1 MRKQTK
7 IAAVVSAAALLAIG
21 ASMTSFAA
29 TGWQE
34 ENGSWVYYDKNQ
46 DLVTDSWA
54 KSGDNWYYLG
64 SDGTMVTDSIIED
77 NENYYYVDVN
87 GAMVANTWVQI
98 DNAEADENDAPVVWY
113 YFQNN
118 GKAYKAP
125 SSGKTSFKTIN
136 GKAYAFDAEG
146 KMLYGWV
153 NDQSELL
160 TDDDGWKNGTYYLGS
175 YNDGARV
182 TGSWAHIGVVDT
194 EEDEEDQTYWFYFGS
209 NGKKYAV
216 PANSTSTSLYEKTIN
231 GKKYTFDENGKMLSE
246 WVSTPA
252 SSSVATT
259 YKYFSTPEDGARKT
273 KGWFRVVPSDKFDAA
288 DNEDDSSRWFYADGK
303 GNLYTSAVKTINGK
317 KYAFDEDGEMLAGL
331 RWLTV
336 SGTDITAYS
345 SNIDEE
351 DEVDTYAGIG
361 TTYTASGRT
370 GLYYLGDEVTD
381 GAIATGVQTL
391 TIDGNSY
398 TFKFKTAGSNKGV
411 GINGKQTDGYYING
425 RKVKAD
431 ADAKY
436 GVYAVDANDVIL
448 AELKS
453 EDLVLASRVLKA
465 NGDVDYTGSKT
476 AYNTSSLPTGTSK
489 VVVLTTSGSIVS
501 SGTKKDGN
509 DVRLVIKN
517 KVLAG
522 AYISE

>member
-125 SSGKTSFKTIN
+125 SSGNTSFKTIN

-153 NDQSELL
+153 SGQSELL
-160 TDDDGWKNGTYYLGS
+160 TGDDAWRTATYYLGS

-182 TGSWAHIGVVDT
+182 TGSWAELDVVDT
-194 EEDEEDQTYWFYFGS
+194 EEDEEDQKYWFYFGS
-209 NGKKYAV
+209 NGKKYFR
-216 PANSTSTSLYEKTIN
+216 PDNTTGIYEKTIN
-231 GKKYTFDENGKMLSE
+231 GKKYSFDETGKMLSE
-246 WVSTPA
+246 WVATPA
-252 SSSVATT
+252 TSSNIGA
-259 YKYFSTPEDGARKT
+259 YKYFSSPEDGARKT
-273 KGWFRVVPSDKFDAA
+273 KGWFKVVPAKEVNPGA
-288 DNEDDSSRWFYADGK
+288 NEDESNKWYYADGK
-303 GNLYTSAVKTINGK
+303 GNLYASAMKTINGK
-317 KYAFDEDGEMLAGL
+317 KYVFNEDGEMLSGVK
-331 RWLTV
+331 WLTFTGSTLTDV
-336 SGTDITAYS
+336 VSVDDDNKVQQYSGTSTTAVS
-345 SNIDEE
+345 
-351 DEVDTYAGIG
+351 VDK
-361 TTYTASGRT
+361 T
-370 GLYYLGDEVTD
+370 GLYYLGSGDEGD
-381 GAIATGVQTL
+381 IRTGIQTVS
-391 TIDGNSY
+391 IDGESY

-411 GINGKQTDGYYING
+411 GVNGKQTDGYYING
-425 RKVKAD
+425 LKVKAD
-431 ADAKY
+431 ADLKY
-436 GVYAVDANDVIL
+436 QAFVVGANDRVL
-448 AELKS
+448 RALNS
-453 EDLVLASRVLKA
+453 EDLYDRTAGTDKIQ
-465 NGDVDYTGSKT
+465 GSKT
-476 AYNTSSLPTGTSK
+476 SYVSQGLATGQK
-489 VVVLTTSGSIVS
+489 IVVLTSSGSLVS
-501 SGTKKDGN
+501 SGTKRDGN
-509 DVRLVIKN
+509 DVNLVVKN
-517 KVLAG
+517 KVLFG
-522 AYISE
+522 AYINK